1 MADTMSIP
9 PLPSDVVSASG
20 LGHRHQFSQATA
32 YTANGSVNTSV
43 SQSSVVDAIAASM
56 IGEFMW
62 KYVRKRKAF
71 GGPETPM
78 DRAAEEASLAN
89 HGVRHKRW
97 VWISPY
103 ERAIMWSSKQPT
115 SGTALLGKNGRKRK
129 VLHSIFRQVL
139 THFQSS
145 FSPY

>member
-1 MADTMSIP
+1 MSIP

-20 LGHRHQFSQATA
+20 LGHRHQYSAATA

-71 GGPETPM
+71 GGPDMPV
-78 DRAAEEASLAN
+78 DRAAEEASLAS

-115 SGTALLGKNGRKRK
+115 TGTALLGKNGRKRK
-129 VLHSIFRQVL
+129 L
-139 THFQSS
+139 SS
-145 FSPY
+145 NVH